1 MIRKGNLYTC
11 NKCKNSVFMPD
22 SFTKEELD
30 AGKGLLE
37 NNGIHK
43 ISSTI
48 HFCDTC
54 FEKYQQFIGE
64 G

>member
-1 MIRKGNLYTC
+1 MIKKGNLYIC
-11 NKCKNSVFMPD
+11 NKCKRSVFIPEA
-22 SFTKEELD
+22 FTKEELEL
-30 AGKGLLE
+30 GKGSLE

-54 FEKYQQFIGE
+54 FEKYQNFME
-64 G
+64 EV